1 MERKEQW
8 TIESN
13 YVGSEKEKKDLNKIL
28 KKEYIRVREKE
39 RERERERK
47 GERERKRAT
56 SRWVN
61 QSRRELNFFIETKR
75 L

>member
-8 TIESN
+8 MIESN
-13 YVGSEKEKKDLNKIL
+13 YVGSEREEDLNKIL
-28 KKEYIRVREKE
+28 KKEYIRVRK
-39 RERERERK
+39 RTRERERK
-47 GERERKRAT
+47 GGRERKRAT